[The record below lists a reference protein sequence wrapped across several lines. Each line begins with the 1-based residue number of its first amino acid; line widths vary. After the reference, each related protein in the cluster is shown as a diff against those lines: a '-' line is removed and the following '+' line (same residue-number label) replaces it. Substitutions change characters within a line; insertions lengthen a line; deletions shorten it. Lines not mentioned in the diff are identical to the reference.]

1 MSCDNKKHSAMFH
14 VVRLT
19 ATLLFA
25 CAALLGAPA
34 AFAVDSGDIIVV
46 SSKGEVHIT
55 MNGAER
61 KVRAG
66 GVLELPAQVR
76 TGRDGNVELR
86 QGTTTVSVG
95 PETLLEFPA
104 LEKRGAPIDRI
115 VQPRGNAFYNIGK
128 RDGRKL
134 RVETPYLVGVI
145 KGTQFN
151 VASQDEA
158 TTISLFEGLLEVRAT
173 DDSDVVDLKAG
184 EIASRKRGDKSISI
198 IRMDAGKAPPT
209 SSRPSPGN
217 GSNSG
222 APRPT
227 TPRVP
232 PANPGDEP
240 LVADHRPIDV
250 RPDVGLN
257 VDART
262 GGSSVDTGVAATVG
276 VGQGLD
282 ATTSVGVNAASS
294 GVNVGA
300 DTSVGLGNTVDV
312 AANAAVNVGP
322 AGADVVTNI
331 GVDAGPVTADVG
343 VTAAV
348 DAAAGTVDVNTGVGL
363 DAGPVTADLGVT
375 AAVDAAAGTVDVSTG
390 VGVDTGP
397 VTADLGASTSVDLG
411 AGTIDTSVSTSVDAG
426 PLTTDVAA
434 GAAVDLT
441 SVAVDTAVDV
451 GVVTPVADV
460 DLGATAAVDLTSPTV
475 DTAVDVGVVTPV
487 VDVDLGASAVV
498 DVGAG
503 AIDLGVDVAGADID
517 LGVSVADT
525 VDVVVPVVET
535 VTDTVVD
542 VGGLLDGL
550 LRRPGRR

>member
-1 MSCDNKKHSAMFH
+1 MPY
-14 VVRLT
+14 VVRLFST
-19 ATLLFA
+19 VLLA
-25 CAALLGAPA
+25 CASLLAAPA
-34 AFAVDSGDIIVV
+34 AYALDSGDILVV

-61 KVRAG
+61 TVRAG
-66 GVLELPAQVR
+66 GVLELPASVR

-86 QGTTTVSVG
+86 QGATTVSVG

-128 RDGRKL
+128 REGRKL

-151 VASQDEA
+151 VAAQDEA

-198 IRMDAGKAPPT
+198 IKMDAGKAPPT
-209 SSRPSPGN
+209 SSRPSSGS

-222 APRPT
+222 APGPAVPRDPPGNQGSESLANDRGPINVRPNVDLNT
-227 TPRVP
+227 
-232 PANPGDEP
+232 
-240 LVADHRPIDV
+240 DV
-250 RPDVGLN
+250 RI
-257 VDART
+257 
-262 GGSSVDTGVAATVG
+262 GGSSVDTGVAATVS
-276 VGQGLD
+276 VGQGLET
-282 ATTSVGVNAASS
+282 TTSVVVNAAST
-294 GVNVGA
+294 GVNVGT
-300 DTSVGLGNTVDV
+300 DTSVSLGNTVDV
-312 AANAAVNVGP
+312 ATSAAVNLGP
-322 AGADVVTNI
+322 AGAGVVTNI

-343 VTAAV
+343 ATAAV
-348 DAAAGTVDVNTGVGL
+348 DAAAGTVDVTTTVDV
-363 DAGPVTADLGVT
+363 DAGPVTADI
-375 AAVDAAAGTVDVSTG
+375 GT
-390 VGVDTGP
+390 
-397 VTADLGASTSVDLG
+397 STSVDLG
-411 AGTIDTSVSTSVDAG
+411 AGTIDTSASTSIDAG

-441 SVAVDTAVDV
+441 SATVDTTIGV
-451 GVVTPVADV
+451 GVDTPVVDV

-475 DTAVDVGVVTPV
+475 DTAVDVGVGTPV
-487 VDVDLGASAVV
+487 VDVDLGATAVV

-503 AIDLGVDVAGADID
+503 TIDLGVDVAGADID
-517 LGVSVADT
+517 LGVGVADT
-525 VDVVVPVVET
+525 VDAIVPVVET